1 MPEKIRY
8 IYKKYEELKSKR
20 SKMTTTVTYPSNWD
34 YSTTNSDTTIW
45 NALREYNGLNDPTST
60 TPTPQSIITG
70 ANASAQLEIRNLIK
84 LERNKK
90 NFLFNRPLAGN
101 ISLAALTDAIAPFPV
116 PDSPDG
122 IGLGELEVGKFY
134 HFQRNGYRFNG
145 KISRT
150 HAAEGRG
157 PVFFEK
163 DSVMVLTSVG
173 AFEGK
178 MDGCKVADHPA
189 YARNDP
195 NDATKTWIVP
205 TLIGTTDPTEIKV
218 PYSSIMNV
226 KDSVVLRP
234 YRLFRRLVDEAHS
247 LKDDCLSKERLGEIV
262 GKLRKLF
269 VQSKLDPN
277 GLPMRRTAID
287 FSKLEKIEEAARK
300 AELAAA
306 KTARE
311 AAELKKRG
319 DRVKEFGDTEVSG
332 KKRRR
337 PYYSLYPIDK
347 RRLDWDTRLW
357 RREKFGAE
365 YVRKAPTIY
374 DAMEILKIDKTK
386 NLIDAIADL
395 LLTKQANAGQPKKE
409 WEAGLMVQA
418 GGVKLI
424 EDILLPAVR
433 FSKDDEPRG
442 AIVKRLM
449 SYPKFDGKQLP
460 VETLRSKAFESMSN
474 VTEDFAKWTKHE
486 ADKNYSDDVWYRPWP
501 ETKRFMR
508 EFDTF
513 NAYDP
518 RARREFR
525 YPECFYLDLKKE
537 HEACERLRHIATQLS
552 LSREKD
558 KPVILRPR
566 IVSPEAYG
574 SDYMSQDLPRVLVTK
589 SGHVPDTTYT
599 KQGYFHV
606 SGTDREFERVRRKG
620 GDKVQSTA
628 VNPLYP
634 SRKKIIFMVP

>member
-1 MPEKIRY
+1 
-8 IYKKYEELKSKR
+8 
-20 SKMTTTVTYPSNWD
+20 MTTTVIYPSNWD
-34 YSTTNSDTTIW
+34 YSTSSNTAPSSNDTNIW
-45 NALREYNGLNDPTST
+45 DKLRDYNGLPDGT
-60 TPTPQSIITG
+60 TPTPTSGIG
-70 ANASAQLEIRNLIK
+70 ANASAQLEIRNLIF

-90 NFLFNRPLAGN
+90 NFLFNRPLAKDL
-101 ISLAALTDAIAPFPV
+101 SSATTTDAIAPFPV

-122 IGLGELEVGKFY
+122 IGLGELEAGKFY

-150 HAAEGRG
+150 HAAAERG
-157 PVFFEK
+157 PVYFET

-195 NDATKTWIVP
+195 DDASKTWIS
-205 TLIGTTDPTEIKV
+205 GDEIKV

-247 LKDDCLSKERLGEIV
+247 LKADCLSKERLGEIV

-287 FSKLEKIEEAARK
+287 FSALEKAEEAARK
-300 AELAAA
+300 TELAAA

-311 AAELKKRG
+311 AAENMKK
-319 DRVKEFGDTEVSG
+319 DRLDEFGDIPKGSTG
-332 KKRRR
+332 AARKRRKR

-365 YVRKAPTIY
+365 YVRQAPTIY

-386 NLIDAIADL
+386 KLIDAIQDL
-395 LLTKQANAGQPKKE
+395 VWEKQTNAGQPKEE
-409 WEAGLMVQA
+409 WEGLMVQRSKN
-418 GGVKLI
+418 GVADKLI

-433 FSKDDEPRG
+433 FSEDDPDPNNWKLQEPWD

-449 SYPKFDGKQLP
+449 SYPKFDAKELP
-460 VETLRSKAFESMSN
+460 TETLRSKAFESMSN

-486 ADKNYSDDVWYRPWP
+486 ADKKYSDDVWKRPWP

-634 SRKKIIFMVP
+634 SRKKIIFMRPN